1 MSRWTIP
8 LWWACST
15 APASVATSSAAR
27 RGGADGARRRGA
39 RLGGPP
45 RGPGG
50 AEQLLRE
57 APPLDELHREEGQ
70 AAAVAHVEDLH
81 DVRMP
86 EARHRL
92 GLAGESRALRR
103 PGISPGAHH
112 LDGDRAV
119 ELLVSG
125 PVHDAQPAGA
135 EAAPPLV
142 AGDLREVAARPRAC
156 RADVVRRRAGPGED
170 VIEQG
175 LDPAEPLPALADVR
189 KEFRVIRAGGLGRQA
204 RLQGVLDQ
212 FPDAKVIG
220 HPSASSPLAP
230 DRG

>member
-1 MSRWTIP
+1 
-8 LWWACST
+8 
-15 APASVATSSAAR
+15 
-27 RGGADGARRRGA
+27 
-39 RLGGPP
+39 
-45 RGPGG
+45 
-50 AEQLLRE
+50 
-57 APPLDELHREEGQ
+57 
-70 AAAVAHVEDLH
+70 
-81 DVRMP
+81 MP

-103 PGISPGAHH
+103 PGISPGAYH

-119 ELLVSG
+119 ELLVAG
-125 PVHDAQPAGA
+125 PVHDAHAAGA
-135 EAAPPLV
+135 EDGLRLV
-142 AGDLREVAARPRAC
+142 AGDLREVAARPRAR
-156 RADVVRRRAGPGED
+156 RADAVRRRAGLGED

-189 KEFRVIRAGGLGRQA
+189 KEFRVIRAGGLGRHA

-230 DRG
+230 DLARPGPVNRPATRRSRRRRAAGRPGPPPTPTRPHSGGAAPSSRRRRGARPPRHASGPGP